1 MSLDLRHAVRNMALG
16 LGFISLQVSAAVDPS
31 KGAPI
36 TDISNVSGR
45 SVDLLMPEAWVLVSA
60 VLIALVLIA
69 RRTKHHD

>member
-1 MSLDLRHAVRNMALG
+1 MSLDLRHAVRSMALG
-16 LGFISLQVSAAVDPS
+16 LGSVSLHVSAAVDPS
-31 KGAPI
+31 KGSPV
-36 TDISNVSGR
+36 TDANNVSGW